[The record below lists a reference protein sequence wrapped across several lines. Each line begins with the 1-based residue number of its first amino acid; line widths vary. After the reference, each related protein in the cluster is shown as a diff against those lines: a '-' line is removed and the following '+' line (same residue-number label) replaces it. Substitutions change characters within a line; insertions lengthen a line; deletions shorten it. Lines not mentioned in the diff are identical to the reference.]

1 METQKQRVAVT
12 ICNGR
17 ISPVFEVARRLLLL
31 EVEDGRVIGRREEP
45 LECADPGQQTSRLS
59 YFQPNVLICGAILR
73 PQFNLLTAC
82 AIRVVP
88 FVAGDVEAVI
98 TAYLQGS
105 LNGAAWSMPGCCG
118 RNGFGP
124 MAGRSG
130 RGCGRSGRGPGQG
143 KKFISAELKK
153 GITKMKLIVTSVGK
167 DATDLVDMRFGRAPY
182 FLLVDTET
190 SVTSAHENTQNMNAA
205 QGAGIQAAETV
216 VRLGAEA
223 VISGNV
229 GPKAFRAL
237 AAAGVKIYQVSGNTV
252 ADAVERFKKGD
263 LKETKE
269 STVEGHWA

>member
-1 METQKQRVAVT
+1 MEKQTQRVAVT

-59 YFQPNVLICGAILR
+59 YFQPNVLICGAIQR

-82 AIRVVP
+82 GIRVVP
-88 FVAGDVEAVI
+88 FVAGEAEAVI
-98 TAYLQGS
+98 TAHLDGS
-105 LNGAAWSMPGCCG
+105 LTGAAWSMPGCCG

-124 MAGRSG
+124 MAGRAG
-130 RGCGRSGRGPGQG
+130 RGCGRSGRGQG
-143 KKFISAELKK
+143 KKCTSAELRK

-167 DATDLVDMRFGRAPY
+167 DVTDLVDMRFGRAPY
-182 FLLVDTET
+182 FLLVDMET
-190 SVTSAHENTQNMNAA
+190 GAVTVHENSQNLNAA
-205 QGAGIQAAETV
+205 QGAGIQSAETA
-216 VRLGAEA
+216 VRLGADA

-237 AAAGVKIYQVSGNTV
+237 AAAGVKIYQVSGNTA

-269 STVEGHWA
+269 STVEGHWV